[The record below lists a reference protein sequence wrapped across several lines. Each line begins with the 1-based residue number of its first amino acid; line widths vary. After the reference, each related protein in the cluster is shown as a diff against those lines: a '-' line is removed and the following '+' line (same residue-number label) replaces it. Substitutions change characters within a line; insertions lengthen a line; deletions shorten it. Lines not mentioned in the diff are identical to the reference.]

1 MTTPQPLDAVVVGAG
16 NRATFAYGPY
26 ALEHPNELSFVAV
39 ADPDPDRRARFASL
53 HDVSPE
59 LQFDSWAAL
68 CARPTLARVAI
79 NCTQD
84 QTHHASTLAL
94 LRAGYDV
101 LLEKPMAT
109 SAETCIELVEV
120 ADQLGRTLQ
129 ICHVLR
135 FTEFFTALY
144 DIITSGRLGRI
155 VTIDHRENVSWWHM
169 SHSFVRGNW
178 RNVGESAPMILAK
191 CCHDL
196 DVLVWIMGEHVTHV
210 SSLGSLSHYA
220 SPNAPAGAPHYCVEG
235 CPAEATCPWY
245 APRLYGAHKPSASDG
260 SGAKAAH
267 PSVKETTQE
276 TAGEG
281 ELTFSPHRFM
291 MTAAGLAN
299 LSNEAR
305 WEALKTSPYGRCVYH
320 CDNDAVDHQTLNLLF
335 EGGTTC
341 TFTMHG
347 HSDVEGRTLRW
358 DGTRATLF
366 GDFSDGRPHSIRIV
380 DHGSQ
385 REEIIY
391 PTTGDSGHGG
401 GDFGLMRA
409 FVQSLSGKPSKHSTT
424 ARVSLES
431 HLLAFAAETSRHE
444 GKVVVM

>member
-1 MTTPQPLDAVVVGAG
+1 MTIEAIMVGAG

-26 ALEHPNELSFVAV
+26 AQEYPNDLSFVAV
-39 ADPDPDRRARFASL
+39 ADPDMDKRARFASL
-53 HDVSPE
+53 HDVAPNM
-59 LQFDSWAAL
+59 QFDSWESL
-68 CARPTLARVAI
+68 CARPQLARVAI

-84 QTHHASTLAL
+84 RTHHASTLAL

-109 SAETCIELVEV
+109 SAAECIELVEV
-120 ADQLGRTLQ
+120 AESLGRNLQ

-135 FTEFFTALY
+135 FTEYFSALY
-144 DIITSGRLGRI
+144 DIVTSGRLGRI

-178 RNVGESAPMILAK
+178 GNEAKSAPMILAK

-196 DVLVWIMGEHVTHV
+196 DALVWIMGQRAAKLSSFGSLMHYRD
-210 SSLGSLSHYA
+210 SSLSLRGRG
-220 SPNAPAGAPHYCVEG
+220 P
-235 CPAEATCPWY
+235 
-245 APRLYGAHKPSASDG
+245 
-260 SGAKAAH
+260 
-267 PSVKETTQE
+267 
-276 TAGEG
+276 GEG
-281 ELTFSPHRFM
+281 EGENYANIPPRCTDGCPIESHLPVVCAEAVWGRKPLSQRERGWGEGENAIYFTPHRFM
-291 MTAAGLAN
+291 LTAAGLEN
-299 LSNEAR
+299 LSPEQR

-320 CDNDAVDHQTLNLLF
+320 CDNDVVDHQTLNMEF
-335 EGGTTC
+335 EDGVTC

-385 REEIIY
+385 REEVIY

-409 FVQSLSGKPSKHSTT
+409 FVQSLHGQPSKHSTT
-424 ARVSLES
+424 ARVRCKVICWRLRRKRR
-431 HLLAFAAETSRHE
+431 AKTE
-444 GKVVVM
+444 GL